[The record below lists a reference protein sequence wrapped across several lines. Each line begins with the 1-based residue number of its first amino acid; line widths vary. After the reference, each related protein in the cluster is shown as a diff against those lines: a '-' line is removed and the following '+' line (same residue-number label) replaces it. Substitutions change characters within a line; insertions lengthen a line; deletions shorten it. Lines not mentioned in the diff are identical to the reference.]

1 MYDTLAASRS
11 WLPSAGLH
19 PLLKKLK
26 EGKKNTP
33 RVYRES
39 MTTPLLVLNL
49 IKVRSRNYLL
59 KISLDITSKLVS

>member
-11 WLPSAGLH
+11 WLPSARPH

-39 MTTPLLVLNL
+39 MTTPTCIEL
-49 IKVRSRNYLL
+49 KVRNRNYLL

>member
-1 MYDTLAASRS
+1 MYDTLAASRP
-11 WLPSAGLH
+11 WLPSAGPH

-39 MTTPLLVLNL
+39 MTTPNCIEL
-49 IKVRSRNYLL
+49 KVSNRN
-59 KISLDITSKLVS
+59 